1 MGVVLLWVLSVTSPS
16 VDTDW
21 AVGELRAWLAGTRG
35 PSHASAEEPPVRG
48 ALELTPGSA
57 AYQEVVGLVR
67 RPCRMT
73 NAPAPEVPVGHLWEA
88 DLDRDGQPERVF
100 VGGCSPDPYFVALK
114 RGSSGW
120 VTWHA
125 DSGFLINVEPR
136 GDAVVFVAARDG
148 EGIARESVLRLQWVA
163 GGAVRRTLEF
173 DVVGE
178 QHPTTPAVDG
188 ERCELRAV
196 AKLRYEPRVRDR
208 AEESGMGFDYPGNLL
223 QVVAKGS
230 RGLAVGTAN
239 GFHLCAFARPP
250 AVDDAALTVPAM
262 RRPANLTVGA
272 DTEVLL
278 VGWVPVA
285 ASRSNVVS
293 TKGAGRVT
301 WEFDVDDE
309 EVRAYVATH
318 LGPVHQCHEQA
329 LVTGTLAVHFAPGP
343 KQLPELTADGP
354 TTPLGECV
362 LATLRR
368 WNPLLATEDPMTLR
382 LTFSRAATH
391 SR

>member
-1 MGVVLLWVLSVTSPS
+1 MGAVVLWVLSVTSPS

-21 AVGELRAWLAGTRG
+21 AVGALRAWLAGTRG
-35 PSHASAEEPPVRG
+35 PRHASAEAPPVRG
-48 ALELTPGSA
+48 ALELAPGSA

-67 RPCRMT
+67 RPCRLT
-73 NAPAPEVPVGHLWEA
+73 SEPAPDVPVGHLWEA
-88 DLDRDGQPERVF
+88 DLDRDGKPERVF

-114 RGSSGW
+114 QGAQGW
-120 VTWHA
+120 ATWHA
-125 DSGFLINVEPR
+125 DSGFLIDVEPR

-148 EGIARESVLRLQWVA
+148 EGIERESVLRLQWVA

-178 QHPTTPAVDG
+178 QHLTAPAVAG
-188 ERCELRAV
+188 ERCELRQV

-208 AEESGMGFDYPGNLL
+208 AQESGMGFDYPGNLL
-223 QVVAKGS
+223 QVVARGA

-239 GFHLCAFARPP
+239 GFQLCAFARPP

-262 RRPANLTVGA
+262 RRPANLTVSA
-272 DTEVLL
+272 ETEVLL
-278 VGWVPVA
+278 VGWVPAV

-329 LVTGTLAVHFAPGP
+329 PENGTLTVHLTPGP
-343 KQLPELTADGP
+343 RQLPGLTADGP
-354 TTPLGECV
+354 TTPLSECV
-362 LATLRR
+362 LGTLRY
-368 WNPLLATEDPMTLR
+368 WNPLLATERPVTLQ
-382 LTFSRAATH
+382 LTFSRAAAQ